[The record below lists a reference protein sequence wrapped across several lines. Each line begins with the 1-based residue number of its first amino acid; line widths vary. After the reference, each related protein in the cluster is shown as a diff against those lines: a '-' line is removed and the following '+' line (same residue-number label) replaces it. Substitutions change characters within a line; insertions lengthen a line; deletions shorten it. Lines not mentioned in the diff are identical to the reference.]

1 MSENNTN
8 QNNQQ
13 QPSEPT
19 PGATGGQGGERTFT
33 QSELDR
39 IVQER
44 LARDRASRPTASE
57 REQELTRREQALAE
71 REKAFEDRQFNTAL
85 DQALAEARPK
95 NLKAVMAL
103 LDMDKVS
110 MVDGKLT
117 GLEEQ
122 LTALKKA
129 PDSHFLFEV
138 VPPRRTSMSH
148 ERGSEGGASGVSL
161 YAQAHGVMLDDDIAD
176 AFKPKGRR

>member
-1 MSENNTN
+1 MTENNTN

-13 QPSEPT
+13 QPNTPT
-19 PGATGGQGGERTFT
+19 PEASRGQGGERTFT

-44 LARDRASRPTASE
+44 LARDRASRPTASD
-57 REQELTRREQALAE
+57 REQELARREKDLAE
-71 REKAFEDRQFNTAL
+71 REKAFEARQFNTAL
-85 DQALAEARPK
+85 DEALAAAKPK

-122 LTALKKA
+122 LETLKKA

-138 VPPRRTSMSH
+138 EQPRRTGLSH
-148 ERGSEGGASGVSL
+148 QYGSEGRT
-161 YAQAHGVMLDDDIAD
+161 DEFAD